1 MISHIQDF
9 RDKLARQHRCLG
21 PGITFTDPSVTEGLA
36 ESVDFVWI
44 DMEHNPLGFESVLA
58 HLIAARAGGAPAL
71 VRVPSSDIA
80 WVKRVLDTGAEGVI
94 CPQVQSAD
102 EASQFLS
109 ACRYPPQGTRG
120 FGPRR
125 PSNYGR
131 LTGEAYL
138 EHANRQVFAV
148 IQIEHRQAVEQLD
161 EILALP
167 GLDSI
172 VVGPYDLSGS
182 FGKLGQLSDPQ
193 IVATIRQVVDKARQ
207 AGVYVGMGMGE
218 DVDYA
223 KQAFDMGVDWVQC
236 GSDFGYLINF
246 AEDLY
251 RRIRG

>member
-1 MISHIQDF
+1 MISHIEDF
-9 RDKLARQHRCLG
+9 REKLAQRQRCLG
-21 PGITFTDPSVTEGLA
+21 AGITFSDPSVTESLA
-36 ESVDFVWI
+36 GSVDFVWI

-71 VRVPSSDIA
+71 VRVPSSDVA
-80 WVKRVLDTGAEGVI
+80 WVKRVLDTGAEGII
-94 CPQVQSAD
+94 CPQVQSAA
-102 EASQFLS
+102 EAHEFLS

-125 PSNYGR
+125 PSDYGR
-131 LTGEAYL
+131 LGGSAYL
-138 EHANRQVFAV
+138 EEANRQIFAV

-182 FGKLGQLSDPQ
+182 LGKLGQLEDPE
-193 IVATIRQVVDKARQ
+193 VAATIREVVQKGRQ

-218 DVDYA
+218 DVKYA
-223 KQAFDMGVDWVQC
+223 QQAFEIGVNWVQC
-236 GSDFGYLINF
+236 GSDFGYLVQF

-251 RRIRG
+251 RRVRN